1 MADLPILQFEDTI
14 MKAVEENPVVV
25 VIGETGSGKSTQL
38 SQILHRRGYTKSGVV
53 GVTQPRRVA
62 AVSVA
67 RRVSQE
73 LGVRLGDEV
82 GYAIRFEDRTSER
95 TRIKYLTDGVLL
107 RESLSNPELD
117 QYSVIILDEAH
128 ERSLNTDILLGLMKR
143 LVKRRAS
150 NFKVLIT
157 SATLD
162 GEKVS
167 QFFSNCPV
175 VKVPGKL
182 FPVEIAYS
190 RERPASYLESSLE
203 TALNIHI
210 KQGEGDVLIF
220 MTGQDDI
227 DKLVL
232 KLEERVRSL
241 EEGSCMDA
249 IILPLHGSLQPE
261 MQASTCF
268 WSSASKLYVI
278 DSGYVKQRQYNPSTG
293 MYSLDVVQISK
304 VQANQRAGRAGR
316 TRPGKCYRL
325 YPSTVYEDEFL
336 DATIPEI
343 QRSSLAGSVLYL
355 KSLDLPDIDILKF
368 DFLDS
373 PSSESL
379 QDALKQLYLIDAIDE
394 NGLITR
400 VGKTMAELPLE
411 PSLSKTLMEANEYG
425 CLSQALTVAA
435 MLSAETTLLPGRSK
449 STEKK
454 RKHDYLDLPDGS
466 GWGDHIQLL
475 QIYECWHQTDYD
487 INWCKDY
494 QLQVRGMKFVKD
506 VRKQLSQIMQKI
518 AKGSLDV
525 QTARRRNESQ
535 QDYHNLRKALCV
547 GYANQLAER
556 MMHHNGY
563 RTLGFKPQVVQVHP
577 SSVLKPDDEG
587 KLPDYVVYH
596 ELIATTRPFLR
607 TFGLWFSGDGIKT
620 FRNTM
625 SSSIGGTILAF
636 ARRSL
641 IWIISL
647 VRSLIWIISLV
658 QRIGFFEYSSCTIKD
673 KVLGIGHPLYQG
685 DDPCKGINPR
695 TLYYDLFKQDTALFK
710 HVAELLSSARV
721 QSCCGNLISGHEA
734 NIAASVCCHSSGVY
748 FCQETCVKCLKA
760 NGGDKPVAVV
770 NGGTEKRMDMLTAWP
785 KTNPGCSCA
794 IRMHPACNDVLTVL
808 LLALPPGTWSGIK
821 DEKLSKEIYHLVSTE
836 NLPTLLQE
844 EVLHLRRQLQL
855 LKKCQ

>member
-38 SQILHRRGYTKSGVV
+38 SQILHRRGYTKSRVV

-220 MTGQDDI
+220 MTGQDEI

-261 MQASTCF
+261 MQVRVFGPRPPNCRRFIVATNIAETSLTVDGVV
-268 WSSASKLYVI
+268 YVI

-411 PSLSKTLMEANEYG
+411 PSLSRTLMEANEYG

-449 STEKK
+449 STDKK

-487 INWCKDY
+487 IDWCKDY

-525 QTARRRNESQ
+525 QTSRRRNESQ

-607 TFGLWFSGDGIKT
+607 TVCAVNVAWV
-620 FRNTM
+620 RP
-625 SSSIGGTILAF
+625 IL
-636 ARRSL
+636 
-641 IWIISL
+641 
-647 VRSLIWIISLV
+647 
-658 QRIGFFEYSSCTIKD
+658 D
-673 KVLGIGHPLYQG
+673 KVNNLNIKKLSGGIGRIEEQPEGNLSDLPKKEDVVAPVL
-685 DDPCKGINPR
+685 DDR
-695 TLYYDLFKQDTALFK
+695 
-710 HVAELLSSARV
+710 ESRV
-721 QSCCGNLISGHEA
+721 Q
-734 NIAASVCCHSSGVY
+734 AARER
-748 FCQETCVKCLKA
+748 F
-760 NGGDKPVAVV
+760 
-770 NGGTEKRMDMLTAWP
+770 
-785 KTNPGCSCA
+785 
-794 IRMHPACNDVLTVL
+794 
-808 LLALPPGTWSGIK
+808 LARKG
-821 DEKLSKEIYHLVSTE
+821 
-836 NLPTLLQE
+836 
-844 EVLHLRRQLQL
+844 
-855 LKKCQ
+855 KK

>member
-1 MADLPILQFEDTI
+1 

-261 MQASTCF
+261 MQVRVFGPRPPNCRRFIVATNIAETSLTVDGVV
-268 WSSASKLYVI
+268 YVI

-373 PSSESL
+373 PSPESL

-607 TFGLWFSGDGIKT
+607 TVCAVNVAWV
-620 FRNTM
+620 RP
-625 SSSIGGTILAF
+625 IL
-636 ARRSL
+636 
-641 IWIISL
+641 
-647 VRSLIWIISLV
+647 
-658 QRIGFFEYSSCTIKD
+658 D
-673 KVLGIGHPLYQG
+673 KVNNLNIKKLSGGIGRIEEQPEGNLSDLPKKEDVVAPVL
-685 DDPCKGINPR
+685 DDR
-695 TLYYDLFKQDTALFK
+695 
-710 HVAELLSSARV
+710 ESRV
-721 QSCCGNLISGHEA
+721 Q
-734 NIAASVCCHSSGVY
+734 AARER
-748 FCQETCVKCLKA
+748 F
-760 NGGDKPVAVV
+760 
-770 NGGTEKRMDMLTAWP
+770 
-785 KTNPGCSCA
+785 
-794 IRMHPACNDVLTVL
+794 
-808 LLALPPGTWSGIK
+808 LARKG
-821 DEKLSKEIYHLVSTE
+821 
-836 NLPTLLQE
+836 
-844 EVLHLRRQLQL
+844 
-855 LKKCQ
+855 KK